1 MQIKSGTKF
10 DNFRLESLQL
20 PDSTNISTNLPAL
33 PMQKPNVSNNKLR
46 RNSISL
52 PALNNIDLEGLKKL
66 NGTSITDVS
75 FYRKCLS

>member
-10 DNFRLESLQL
+10 DNFRSESLQL